1 MVVTNPVDKIDPNKV
16 KELIARLGQ
25 KSGTAPASEDNKK
38 VKKRS
43 GTGNRGDGSGKPN
56 DSSGGNSPDDI
67 GSNST
72 KRWHPSSRNTNG
84 TDIPNYPFQTR
95 KSKIRRSK
103 IGKSEVDGISGADI
117 GDINA
122 ERFYDY
128 GSTISLRKEAKDNL
142 KNGTSLTPWK
152 KVTDGEPFKAE
163 RFYDYGQYNPST
175 NPNIIKGDGQLDK
188 KYVPQLFWGA
198 LIGAGV
204 SVASSLIGGSKA
216 KKQAK
221 IAEEQRLKAEAE
233 ANLASDQ
240 VQLKSYVP
248 SNNPG
253 YFEGGGDVIMPAIR
267 DDIKKKPIL
276 PNSNKVRQ
284 EKVKKYLNKYGH
296 LPPSMMANGRAEYSD
311 INVEDALSVIKA
323 AGLIKSGLSKARI
336 ISFGRDAIK
345 ELPQQAIQYG
355 RGATYKKQFGDIKQE
370 AIDSYLK
377 EFLGGG
383 TVESNSFTP
392 SNYGVNISPNAQF
405 LTNADGSTY
414 GDHSTGNEVPIYNK
428 DKKLIALAHPR
439 EILYTKPD
447 GDQVVLSEARGYSTA
462 YNNLQNM
469 INERRVKLFKTR
481 KDPKGDISRDIQD
494 LVKAQVGLVAKQ
506 EEDSANPNQMK
517 CGGRVRRKAYGGDVD
532 GDEEILNQFA
542 NWQSTYAPVA
552 NPGTNTIDFNNLPY
566 TDYTP
571 SITGANNNSSGD
583 PVVKPAV
590 TPTPSTYSGP
600 TIKPTITFEQK
611 LEESDLI
618 PRKITDPNP
627 VQTWLNK
634 QPTSTWDKIKGV
646 IKDPA
651 VQNAGINTL
660 GNLASNIVTNSYL
673 SAADK
678 TVSSMKPVHVRY
690 APINE
695 RVDTSG
701 QEASAQN
708 AYNTARSE
716 INNVT
721 DPTRRSA
728 LLNDLTGRYVS
739 NTNEIAGNRIN
750 AEISKQNAN
759 ITAANQVSAQNA
771 AAENAMNQYKT
782 EAKSGILGAKSTNMG
797 SMMTKIMQGIQDYRL
812 GQNDKA
818 KLDMVLQRFKSG
830 VADRMDYDALE
841 NIFGIIKGTNKDGK

>member
-1 MVVTNPVDKIDPNKV
+1 MPKSRIVVTNPVDKIDPNKV
-16 KELIARLGQ
+16 KELMDRLN
-25 KSGTAPASEDNKK
+25 KKPEINSSSANKKK
-38 VKKRS
+38 VKRK
-43 GTGNRGDGSGKPN
+43 GGSGK
-56 DSSGGNSPDDI
+56 SGSGEGNNNKNSVETGTGDLGY
-67 GSNST
+67 GSNIALRKEQIDNLNNWTSHTPWKKITNSLDYGST
-72 KRWHPSSRNTNG
+72 TSLR
-84 TDIPNYPFQTR
+84 
-95 KSKIRRSK
+95 
-103 IGKSEVDGISGADI
+103 EEEADDL
-117 GDINA
+117 G
-122 ERFYDY
+122 Y

-152 KVTDGEPFKAE
+152 KVTDAEPFKAE

-175 NPNIIKGDGQLDK
+175 NPNTIGGDGRLRK
-188 KYVPQLFWGA
+188 KYPPQLFWGA

-221 IAEEQRLKAEAE
+221 IAEQQRLKDEAE

-253 YFEGGGDVIMPAIR
+253 YFEGGGDVLMPLIQKSIKRQAYLR
-267 DDIKKKPIL
+267 D
-276 PNSNKVRQ
+276 PNESRKA
-284 EKVKKYLNKYGH
+284 KVKKYLEKYGH
-296 LPPSMMANGRAEYSD
+296 LPPSMMANGRTEYSD
-311 INVEDALSVIKA
+311 INVEDAVSLIKL
-323 AGLIKSGLSKARI
+323 AGLVKNGLSKGSIAN
-336 ISFGRDAIK
+336 FGKEAIK
-345 ELPQQAIQYG
+345 DAPKQAIQYG
-355 RGATYKKQFGDIKQE
+355 RDNTYKKQFGDVKPE

-377 EFLGGG
+377 EFLAGG
-383 TVESNSFTP
+383 TVENNSFIP
-392 SNYGVNISPNAQF
+392 SQYGINISPNAQF
-405 LTNADGSTY
+405 LTNADGSIN

-447 GDQVVLSEARGYSTA
+447 GDQVVLSEAKGYSTA

-469 INERRVKLFKTR
+469 INERKVKLFKTR

-494 LVKAQVGLVAKQ
+494 LVKAQVGLIAKQ
-506 EEDSANPNQMK
+506 EEDSAAPNQMK
-517 CGGRVRRKAYGGDVD
+517 CGGRVRRKDGGGNIDGWDINAGEIFNRYDPSPISKRDVNYSNY
-532 GDEEILNQFA
+532 IPVK
-542 NWQSTYAPVA
+542 STL
-552 NPGTNTIDFNNLPY
+552 IDLTKRETPYNNISTKQP
-566 TDYTP
+566 
-571 SITGANNNSSGD
+571 IIE
-583 PVVKPAV
+583 PVVEPKSP
-590 TPTPSTYSGP
+590 TYSGP

-611 LEESDLI
+611 LEGSDLT
-618 PRKITDPNP
+618 PREITDPNT

-634 QPTSTWDKIKGV
+634 QPPSTWDKIKGV

-651 VQNAGINTL
+651 FQNTSINTL
-660 GNLASNIVTNSYL
+660 GNIASNVVTNSYL

-678 TVSSMKPVHVRY
+678 TVSAMKPVHVRY

-701 QEASAQN
+701 QEANAQN
-708 AYNTARSE
+708 AYNAARSE

-728 LLNDLTGRYVS
+728 LLNDLTSRYVS
-739 NTNEIAGNRIN
+739 NTNEIAGSRIN

-771 AAENAMNQYKT
+771 ANENAMNQYKT
-782 EAKSGILGAKSTNMG
+782 EAKAGILGAKSTNMG